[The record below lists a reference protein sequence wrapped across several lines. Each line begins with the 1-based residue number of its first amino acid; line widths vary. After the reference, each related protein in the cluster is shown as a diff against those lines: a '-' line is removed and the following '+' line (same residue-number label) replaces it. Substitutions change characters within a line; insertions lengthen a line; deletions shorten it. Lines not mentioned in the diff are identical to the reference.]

1 MKEQAPSP
9 ASSSPQLHHR
19 QSSVRTTIAA
29 ATSDEKQA
37 LAFDSLIREKFAR
50 EGFSALTT
58 IQQKALPVIA
68 RKVNCLLVAPTGSG
82 KTEAAVMPV
91 FTMLAYNDNAGN
103 SQPGAVRAIYIT
115 PLRALNNDVLRRI
128 VKYAESEGLRVEIR
142 HGDTTAAAKRKIVE
156 NPPDVLIT
164 TPESLAVV
172 LASEKMLAALKGLE
186 YVIVD
191 EVHELVPSERGSH
204 LSISLER
211 LQAVSEK
218 QVSRI
223 GLSATV
229 GNLKQAAQFV
239 SGAGRRAAV
248 LVDTSARGYDIEVK
262 YVKGSLNNVA
272 QFVVE
277 YVKTSKIEG
286 SVLLFTNT
294 RDEAEYLGTILKNQS
309 EVKVDIHHG
318 SLSREM
324 REETEHT
331 LRAGEAGIVVCT
343 SSLELGLDIGSVDL
357 VIHYGSPRQ
366 VSKLMQR
373 IGRSRHKQRT
383 FAKGLIVVNNPDDDI
398 EALAIINRM
407 KQGSIEEQ
415 KMHEGALDAM
425 AHHLVGLAMQNRDP
439 VSVDRAYDVVTAAF
453 PYRNVTL
460 FEVESCLEIL
470 AAHNVI
476 KYDRENRNYARRIKA
491 YKYYFENLSM
501 IPHVLKFEVVDS
513 ISKKR
518 IGTLDQQ
525 FVGDYGE
532 RGNVFVLKGS
542 QWRVLSVDEGRMVV
556 NVEPLRGAAI
566 NIPYWVGEMIPV
578 DWKTAEE
585 VGRIRNK
592 AAESQLKLST
602 QIMED
607 TLRDLKV
614 IPDSKNV
621 VVESRGARNMLV
633 MHCAFGSKT
642 NNTLASLLS
651 TILSSQLGYTVE
663 SRADAYRI
671 MLTSSARMT
680 QGRVESALADTYDL
694 EPVIIASLTGTHQI
708 NWKVWMVAKRFGMIA
723 REAVY
728 DKKAARMIYDRYAKT
743 PVSSESIREL
753 VHDKYDIEQARKV
766 LADIKAGLIKIHWR
780 EVTQFSSL
788 ARPIMEHSAKSA
800 AAPASIEKGVI
811 ELVKERLEKTK
822 HRLVC
827 IRCGRWER
835 MMETREAPEEIV
847 CPSCRSKLV
856 TATFWSDYDMSKI
869 IRTRLAGGR
878 LNEEENHR
886 FERAWKVASLVNNF
900 GRKALVVLAAHGVGA
915 DTAAR
920 ILRNYVDDEQM
931 YKAIYEAEK
940 QYVITRG
947 FWGD

>member
-1 MKEQAPSP
+1 MKNHPPSQ
-9 ASSSPQLHHR
+9 SNSSPQL
-19 QSSVRTTIAA
+19 QTT
-29 ATSDEKQA
+29 SEA
-37 LAFDSLIREKFAR
+37 LDRLVHEKFLR
-50 EGFSALTT
+50 EGFLELTA

-91 FTMLAYNDNAGN
+91 FSMLSHTKG
-103 SQPGAVRAIYIT
+103 QTGFIRAMYIT

-142 HGDTTAAAKRKIVE
+142 HGDTTAAAKKKIVD

-172 LASEKMLAALKGLE
+172 LTSEKMLAALKGLE

-211 LQAVSEK
+211 LQAVSQK
-218 QVSRI
+218 QVTRI

-229 GNLKQAAQFV
+229 GNLKEASRFV
-239 SGAGRRAAV
+239 AGTGRRSAV
-248 LVDTSARGYDIEVK
+248 LIDRTARGYDIEVK
-262 YVKGSLNNVA
+262 FVKGSLNNVA
-272 QFVVE
+272 HFVIE
-277 YVKTSKIEG
+277 YVKESKVEG

-294 RDEAEYLGTILKNQS
+294 RDEAEYLGTILKDKS
-309 EVKVDIHHG
+309 DIKVDIHHG
-318 SLSREM
+318 SLSKEM

-343 SSLELGLDIGSVDL
+343 SSLELGLDIGAVDL

-373 IGRSRHKQRT
+373 IGRSRHRQRT
-383 FAKGLIVVNNPDDDI
+383 FAKGLIVTNNADDEI

-425 AHHLVGLAMQNRDP
+425 AHHLVGLAMQTRDP
-439 VSVDRAYDVVTAAF
+439 VKVDYAYDIITRAYPF
-453 PYRNVTL
+453 RNIRM
-460 FEVESCLEIL
+460 FDVESCLDIL
-470 AAHNVI
+470 SGHNVI
-476 KYDRENRNYARRIKA
+476 KYYRENRTYTRKIKA

-501 IPHVLKFEVVDS
+501 IPHVLKFEVVDT
-513 ISKKR
+513 ISKRR

-542 QWRVLSVDEGRMVV
+542 QWRVLAVDEGRLTV
-556 NVEPLRGAAI
+556 NVEPLHGAAI

-578 DWKTAEE
+578 DSRTADE
-585 VGRIRNK
+585 VGSIRNH
-592 AAESQLKLST
+592 AAKGRIKLST
-602 QIMED
+602 DLIEKTKELGVVPD
-607 TLRDLKV
+607 TKNIV
-614 IPDSKNV
+614 I
-621 VVESRGARNMLV
+621 ESYTVRNMLV
-633 MHCAFGSKT
+633 MHSAFGSKV

-651 TILSSQLGYTVE
+651 TILSSQLGYVVE
-663 SRADAYRI
+663 SRSDAYRI

-680 QGRVESALADTYDL
+680 QGRIEAALGDVYDL
-694 EPVIIASLTGTHQI
+694 EPVIIASLSGTHQI

-766 LADIKAGLIKIHWR
+766 LADIKEGRVKIHWL
-780 EVTQFSSL
+780 EVTKFSDL
-788 ARPIMEHSAKSA
+788 ACPIMEHSSKTA
-800 AAPASIEKGVI
+800 AAPQSIEKGVI

-827 IRCGRWER
+827 VRCGKWER
-835 MMETREAPEEIV
+835 VMETREVPEEIT
-847 CPSCRSKLV
+847 CPTCRSKLIA
-856 TATFWSDYDMSKI
+856 ATFWSDYDLGKVVQ
-869 IRTRLAGGR
+869 RRLSGGK
-878 LNEEENHR
+878 LTEEENHR

-900 GRKALVVLAAHGVGA
+900 GKKAVMVISGHGVGA

-931 YKAIYEAEK
+931 YRSIYEAEK

-947 FWGD
+947 FWND

>member
-1 MKEQAPSP
+1 M
-9 ASSSPQLHHR
+9 H
-19 QSSVRTTIAA
+19 
-29 ATSDEKQA
+29 
-37 LAFDSLIREKFAR
+37 EKFVR
-50 EGFSALTT
+50 EGFLELTA
-58 IQQKALPVIA
+58 IQRKALPVIA

-91 FTMLAYNDNAGN
+91 FSMLSHAKGE
-103 SQPGAVRAIYIT
+103 PGAIRAMYIT

-128 VKYAESEGLRVEIR
+128 VKYAESDGLRVEIR
-142 HGDTTAAAKRKIVE
+142 HGDTTAAAKKKIME
-156 NPPDVLIT
+156 NPPDILIT

-172 LASEKMLAALKGLE
+172 LTSEKMLSALKGLE
-186 YVIVD
+186 FVIID

-204 LSISLER
+204 LSLSLER
-211 LQAVSEK
+211 LQAVSQK

-229 GNLKQAAQFV
+229 GNLKEAARFV
-239 SGAGRRAAV
+239 SGAGRRSAV
-248 LVDTSARGYDIEVK
+248 LIDRTARGYDIDVK

-272 QFVVE
+272 HFVVQ
-277 YVKTSKIEG
+277 YVKESKVEG

-309 EVKVDIHHG
+309 DIKVDIHHG
-318 SLSREM
+318 SLSREV

-383 FAKGLIVVNNPDDDI
+383 FAKGLIVTNNADDEI

-425 AHHLVGLAMQNRDP
+425 AHHLVGLAMQTRDP
-439 VSVDRAYDVVTAAF
+439 VSVEHAYEIVTRAYPF
-453 PYRNVTL
+453 RNVRV
-460 FEVESCLEIL
+460 FDVESCLDIL
-470 AAHNVI
+470 SGNNVI
-476 KYDRENRNYARRIKA
+476 KYDRENRTYTRKVKA

-501 IPHVLKFEVVDS
+501 IPHVLKFEVVDT
-513 ISKKR
+513 ISKRR

-542 QWRVLSVDEGRMVV
+542 QWRVLAVDEGRMLV
-556 NVEPLRGAAI
+556 NVEPLHGAAI

-578 DWKTAEE
+578 DPRTADE
-585 VGRIRNK
+585 VGNIRNS
-592 AAESQLKLST
+592 AAKGRLKLST
-602 QIMED
+602 
-607 TLRDLKV
+607 DLIEKTKELGV
-614 IPDSKNV
+614 VPDAKNV
-621 VVESRGARNMLV
+621 VVESFTVRNVLV
-633 MHCAFGSKT
+633 MHSAFGSKV

-651 TILSSQLGYTVE
+651 TILSSQLGYVVE
-663 SRADAYRI
+663 SRSDAYRI

-680 QGRVESALADTYDL
+680 QGRIEAALNDVYDL
-694 EPVIIASLTGTHQI
+694 EPVIIASLSGTHQI

-753 VHDKYDIEQARKV
+753 VHDKYDIEQAKKI
-766 LADIKAGLIKIHWR
+766 LADIKEGRIKVHWL
-780 EVTQFSSL
+780 EVTSFSDL
-788 ARPIMEHSAKSA
+788 AKPIMEHSSKSA
-800 AAPASIEKGVI
+800 AAPQSIEKGVI

-827 IRCGRWER
+827 IRCGKWER
-835 MMETREAPEEIV
+835 VMETREVPEEIV
-847 CPSCRSKLV
+847 CPTCRSKLV
-856 TATFWSDYDMSKI
+856 AVTFWSDFDMGKVI
-869 IRTRLAGGR
+869 QRRLAGGK
-878 LNEEENHR
+878 LTEEENHR

-900 GRKALVVLAAHGVGA
+900 GKKAVMVISGHGVGA

-920 ILRNYVDDEQM
+920 ILRNYIDDELM
-931 YKAIYEAEK
+931 YRSIYEAEK

-947 FWGD
+947 FWKD

>member
-1 MKEQAPSP
+1 MKEQVSSP
-9 ASSSPQLHHR
+9 TSSSPQL
-19 QSSVRTTIAA
+19 QTATTSG
-29 ATSDEKQA
+29 SDR
-37 LAFDSLIREKFAR
+37 LIVEKFSR
-50 EGFSALTT
+50 EGFSKLTT
-58 IQQKALPVIA
+58 IQRKALPVIS
-68 RKVNCLLVAPTGSG
+68 RKVNSLLVAPTGSG

-91 FTMLAYNDNAGN
+91 FTMLAHAAGKA
-103 SQPGAVRAIYIT
+103 GAIRAIYIT
-115 PLRALNNDVLRRI
+115 PLRALNNDVQRRI
-128 VKYAESEGLRVEIR
+128 IRYAESSGLRVDIR
-142 HGDTTAAAKRKIVE
+142 HGDTTATAKKKIVE
-156 NPPDVLIT
+156 NPPDILIT

-172 LASEKMLAALKGLE
+172 LTGEKMLAALKGLE
-186 YVIVD
+186 YIIID

-204 LSISLER
+204 LSISMER
-211 LQAVSEK
+211 LEAVSE
-218 QVSRI
+218 QRVTRI

-239 SGAGRRAAV
+239 SGAGRRHAV
-248 LVDTSARGYDIEVK
+248 LVDTSARGYDIEIK

-272 QFVVE
+272 HFVTD
-277 YVKTSKIEG
+277 YVKTNKPDG

-294 RDEAEYLGTILKNQS
+294 RDEAEYLGTMLKNQS

-318 SLSREM
+318 SLSKEM

-331 LRAGEAGIVVCT
+331 LRAGDAGIVVCT

-373 IGRSRHKQRT
+373 IGRSRHRQRM
-383 FAKGLIVVNNPDDDI
+383 FAKGLIVTNNPDDEI

-415 KMHEGALDAM
+415 KMHEGALDTM
-425 AHHLVGLAMQNRDP
+425 AHHLVGLAMQTRDP
-439 VSVDRAYDVVTAAF
+439 VRVEDAYDLVTKAH

-460 FEVESCLEIL
+460 FDLESCLDIL
-470 AAHNVI
+470 SGHNVI
-476 KYDRENRNYARRIKA
+476 RYDRDSRTYMRKMKA

-501 IPHVLKFEVVDS
+501 IPHVLKFEVIDS
-513 ISKKR
+513 ISKRR

-532 RGNVFVLKGS
+532 RGNVFVLKGT
-542 QWRVLSVDEGRMVV
+542 QWRVLAVDEGRMVV

-578 DWKTAEE
+578 DWKTADE
-585 VGRIRNK
+585 VGNVRGR
-592 AAESQLKLST
+592 AAKGQLKLST
-602 QIMED
+602 PIMDD
-607 TLRDLKV
+607 TLKDLQV
-614 IPDSKNV
+614 IPDAKNI
-621 VVESRGARNMLV
+621 VVESFTARNMLV
-633 MHCAFGSKT
+633 MHSALGSKV

-651 TILSSQLGYTVE
+651 TILSSQLGYVVE

-671 MLTSSARMT
+671 MLTSSARMSK
-680 QGRVESALADTYDL
+680 GRIESALNDTYDL

-728 DKKAARMIYDRYAKT
+728 DKKAARMIYDRYSKT

-753 VHDKYDIEQARKV
+753 VHDKHDIEQAKKI
-766 LADIKAGLIKIHWR
+766 LAEIKSGDIKIHWV
-780 EVTQFSSL
+780 EVTKFSDL

-800 AAPASIEKGVI
+800 AAPANIEQGVI

-827 IRCGRWER
+827 IRCAKWER
-835 MMETREAPEEIV
+835 VMETKEVPEEIV
-847 CPSCRSKLV
+847 CPLCRSKLV
-856 TATFWSDYDMSKI
+856 TATFWSDNEMARI
-869 IRTRLAGGR
+869 IKTRLAGGK
-878 LNEEENHR
+878 LSAEENHR

-900 GRKALVVLAAHGVGA
+900 GRKAIVVLAGHGVGA

-920 ILRNYVDDEQM
+920 ILRNYVDDDQV
-931 YKAIYEAEK
+931 YRSIYEAEK

-947 FWGD
+947 FWND

>member
-1 MKEQAPSP
+1 MKRQAQEP
-9 ASSSPQLHHR
+9 SSPSLQK
-19 QSSVRTTIAA
+19 
-29 ATSDEKQA
+29 TSEA
-37 LAFDSLIREKFAR
+37 LDRLVNEKFAR
-50 EGFSALTT
+50 EGFARLTT
-58 IQQKALPVIA
+58 IQKKALPVIA

-91 FTMLAYNDNAGN
+91 FTALAQEGRNGI
-103 SQPGAVRAIYIT
+103 RAIYIT

-128 VKYAESEGLRVEIR
+128 VRYAESEGLRVEIR
-142 HGDTTAAAKRKIVE
+142 HGDTTVAARKRIVD

-164 TPESLAVV
+164 TPESLGVV
-172 LASEKMLAALKGLE
+172 LTNDKMLAALKGLR

-211 LQAVSEK
+211 LQAVSGHELT
-218 QVSRI
+218 RI

-229 GNLKQAAQFV
+229 GNLEEAAKFV
-239 SGAGRRAAV
+239 AGAGRRHAV
-248 LVDTSARGYDIEVK
+248 LVDTAARGYDIEVK

-272 QFVVE
+272 HFVVE
-277 YVKTSKIEG
+277 YIKKSKVEG

-294 RDEAEYLGTILKNQS
+294 RDEAEYLGTVLNDQS
-309 EVKVDIHHG
+309 EIKVDIHHG
-318 SLSREM
+318 SLSKEM

-343 SSLELGLDIGSVDL
+343 SSLELGLDIGAVDL

-373 IGRSRHKQRT
+373 IGRSRHKQHE
-383 FAKGLIVVNNPDDDI
+383 FAKGLIVTNNPDDEI

-407 KQGSIEEQ
+407 KHGSIEEQ

-425 AHHLVGLAMQNRDP
+425 AHHLVGLAMQTRDP
-439 VSVDRAYDVVTAAF
+439 VSVNRAYELVTRAQPF
-453 PYRNVTL
+453 RNVTL
-460 FEVESCLEIL
+460 FDVESCLDIL
-470 AAHNVI
+470 SGHNVI
-476 KYDRENRNYARRIKA
+476 RYDRDARTYSRKIKA

-513 ISKKR
+513 ISKRR

-542 QWRVLSVDEGRMVV
+542 QWRVLAVDERRMVV

-578 DWKTAEE
+578 DFKTAEQ
-585 VGRIRNK
+585 VGIIRDR
-592 AAESQLKLST
+592 AAKGHVTLST
-602 QIMED
+602 TIMDD
-607 TLRDLKV
+607 TKSALGV
-614 IPDSKNV
+614 IPDAKNI
-621 VVESRGARNMLV
+621 VVESVLARNMLV
-633 MHCAFGSKT
+633 VHVAFGSKV

-651 TILSSQLGYTVE
+651 TILSSQLGYMVE

-671 MLTSSARMT
+671 MLTSSARMSR
-680 QGRVESALADTYDL
+680 GRIEAALNDVYDL
-694 EPVIIASLTGTHQI
+694 EPVIIASLAGTHQI
-708 NWKVWMVAKRFGMIA
+708 NWRVWMVAKRFGMIA

-728 DKKAARMIYDRYAKT
+728 DKKIARMIYDRYAKT

-753 VHDKYDIEQARKV
+753 AHDKYDMAQAAKV
-766 LADIKAGLIKIHWR
+766 LTRIKDGTIKLHWL
-780 EVTQFSSL
+780 EVEKFSDL
-788 ARPIMEHSAKSA
+788 AKPIMEHSAKSA
-800 AAPASIEKGVI
+800 AAPQSIEKGVI

-827 IRCGRWER
+827 IRCGKWER
-835 MMETREAPEEIV
+835 VMETREVPEVIT
-847 CPSCRSKLV
+847 CPSCRSKLI
-856 TATFWSDYDMSKI
+856 TATFWSDYDLSKVI
-869 IRTRLAGGR
+869 QRRLAGGK
-878 LNEEENHR
+878 LSDEENHR

-900 GRKALVVLAAHGVGA
+900 GRKAVIVLAGHGVGA

-920 ILRNYVDDEQM
+920 ILRNYIDDEQL
-931 YKAIYEAEK
+931 YRSIYEAER

-947 FWGD
+947 FWND

>member
-1 MKEQAPSP
+1 MKRQAQEPSNP
-9 ASSSPQLHHR
+9 NLLE
-19 QSSVRTTIAA
+19 
-29 ATSDEKQA
+29 TSKA
-37 LAFDSLIREKFAR
+37 LDRLVNEKFAR
-50 EGFSALTT
+50 EGFDRLTT

-68 RKVNCLLVAPTGSG
+68 RKINCLLVAPTGSG

-91 FTMLAYNDNAGN
+91 FTALAQESKNGI
-103 SQPGAVRAIYIT
+103 RAIYIT

-128 VKYAESEGLRVEIR
+128 VRYAESEGLRVEIR
-142 HGDTTAAAKRKIVE
+142 HGDTTAAAKKKIVE

-172 LASEKMLAALKGLE
+172 LASEKMLAALKGLR

-211 LQAVSEK
+211 LQAASSHELT
-218 QVSRI
+218 RI

-229 GNLKQAAQFV
+229 GNLEEAAKFV
-239 SGAGRRAAV
+239 AGAGRKHAV
-248 LVDTSARGYDIEVK
+248 LVDTAARGYDIEVK

-272 QFVVE
+272 HFVVE
-277 YVKTSKIEG
+277 YVKKSKVEG

-294 RDEAEYLGTILKNQS
+294 RDEAEYLGTILNNQS
-309 EVKVDIHHG
+309 EIKVDIHHG
-318 SLSREM
+318 SLSKEM

-343 SSLELGLDIGSVDL
+343 SSLELGLDIGAVDL

-373 IGRSRHKQRT
+373 IGRSRHKQRE
-383 FAKGLIVVNNPDDDI
+383 FAKGLIVTNNPDDEI
-398 EALAIINRM
+398 EAMAIINRM
-407 KQGSIEEQ
+407 KHGSIEEQ

-425 AHHLVGLAMQNRDP
+425 AHHLVGLAMQTHDP
-439 VSVDRAYDVVTAAF
+439 VRVDNAYELVTRAHPF
-453 PYRNVTL
+453 RNVML
-460 FEVESCLEIL
+460 SEVESCLDIL
-470 AAHNVI
+470 AGHNVI
-476 KYDRENRNYARRIKA
+476 KYDREARIYVRKMKA

-513 ISKKR
+513 ISKRR

-542 QWRVLSVDEGRMVV
+542 QWRVLAVDEGRMVV

-578 DWKTAEE
+578 DFKTAEQ
-585 VGRIRNK
+585 VGAIRDK
-592 AAESQLKLST
+592 AAKGAVKLST
-602 QIMED
+602 DIMDD
-607 TLRDLKV
+607 TKSALGV
-614 IPDSKNV
+614 IPDAKNI
-621 VVESRGARNMLV
+621 VVESMASRNMLV
-633 MHCAFGSKT
+633 IHSAFGSKT

-651 TILSSQLGYTVE
+651 TILSSQLGYVVE

-680 QGRVESALADTYDL
+680 KGKIEAVLNDVYDL
-694 EPVIIASLTGTHQI
+694 EPVIIASLGGTHQI

-728 DKKAARMIYDRYAKT
+728 DKKAARLIYDRYSKT

-753 VHDKYDIEQARKV
+753 VHDKYDMAHAARV
-766 LADIKAGLIKIHWR
+766 LAGIKDGTIKLHWL
-780 EVTQFSSL
+780 EVTKFSEL

-800 AAPASIEKGVI
+800 AAPQSIEKGVI

-827 IRCGRWER
+827 IRCGKWER
-835 MMETREAPEEIV
+835 VMETKETPEVIT

-856 TATFWSDYDMSKI
+856 TATFWSDYDLSKVI
-869 IRTRLAGGR
+869 QRRLAGGK
-878 LNEEENHR
+878 LSEEENHR

-900 GRKALVVLAAHGVGA
+900 GKKALVVLAGHGVGA

-920 ILRNYVDDEQM
+920 ILRNYIDDDQV
-931 YKAIYEAEK
+931 YRSIYEAEK

-947 FWGD
+947 FWND